1 MDDIKEGLLKR
12 FPHIEPQLIDKIAE
26 ASTMRTFNRD
36 EVIMHAGGYFKTT
49 ILVVDGLIKLYR
61 EGDDG
66 GEYFMYYLEGGEGCA
81 LSMICAAR
89 NKASEVTGVA
99 VEDTVAILIPLE
111 LMDIL
116 MRDYKTWYYFV
127 VQTYRSRFEDL
138 LNVIDQIAF
147 KNMDERLLNYLD
159 GQFGEFNTT
168 MLQITHQQ
176 IASDLNST
184 REVISRL
191 LKKMEQNGVIKLHR
205 NAIEK
210 IK

>member
-1 MDDIKEGLLKR
+1 MDEISAALLKS
-12 FPHIEPQLIDKIAE
+12 FPDFEPQLIEKIAE
-26 ASTMRTFNRD
+26 ASTLRTFYRD
-36 EVIMHAGGYFKTT
+36 EVIMHAGGYFKST
-49 ILVVDGLIKLYR
+49 ILVVDGLVKLYR
-61 EGDDG
+61 ENEDG

-99 VEDTVAILIPLE
+99 VEDTTAIQIPLE

-116 MRDYKTWYYFV
+116 MRDYKSWYYFV

-147 KNMDERLLNYLD
+147 KNMDERLMHYLD
-159 GQFGEFNTT
+159 GQFSELNTNL
-168 MLQITHQQ
+168 LQITHQQ

-191 LKKMEQNGVIKLHR
+191 LKKMEQNGVLKLHR

-210 IK
+210 I

>member
-1 MDDIKEGLLKR
+1 MDEISAALLKN
-12 FPHIEPQLIDKIAE
+12 FPDFEPQLIEKIAE
-26 ASTMRTFNRD
+26 ASTLRTFYRD
-36 EVIMHAGGYFKTT
+36 EVIMHAGGYFKST
-49 ILVVDGLIKLYR
+49 ILVVDGLVKLYR
-61 EGDDG
+61 ENEDG

-99 VEDTVAILIPLE
+99 VEDTIAIQIPLE

-116 MRDYKTWYYFV
+116 MRDYKSWYYFV

-147 KNMDERLLNYLD
+147 KNMDERLMHYLD
-159 GQFGEFNTT
+159 GQFSELNTNL
-168 MLQITHQQ
+168 LQITHQQ

-191 LKKMEQNGVIKLHR
+191 LKKMEQNGVLKLHR

-210 IK
+210 N

>member
-1 MDDIKEGLLKR
+1 MDEISAALLKS
-12 FPHIEPQLIDKIAE
+12 FPDFESQLIEKIAE
-26 ASTMRTFNRD
+26 ASTLRTFYRD
-36 EVIMHAGGYFKTT
+36 EVIMHAGGYFKST
-49 ILVVDGLIKLYR
+49 ILVVDGLVKLYR
-61 EGDDG
+61 ENEDG

-99 VEDTVAILIPLE
+99 VEDTIAIQIPLE

-116 MRDYKTWYYFV
+116 MRDYKSWYYFV

-147 KNMDERLLNYLD
+147 KNMDERLMHYLD
-159 GQFGEFNTT
+159 GQFSELNTNL
-168 MLQITHQQ
+168 LQITHQQ

-191 LKKMEQNGVIKLHR
+191 LKKMEQNGVLKLHR

-210 IK
+210 I

>member
-1 MDDIKEGLLKR
+1 MDEISAALLKS
-12 FPHIEPQLIDKIAE
+12 FPDFEPQLIEKIAE
-26 ASTMRTFNRD
+26 ASTLRTFYRD
-36 EVIMHAGGYFKTT
+36 EVIMHAGGYFKST
-49 ILVVDGLIKLYR
+49 ILVVDGLVKLYR
-61 EGDDG
+61 ENEDG

-99 VEDTVAILIPLE
+99 VEDTTAIQIPLE

-116 MRDYKTWYYFV
+116 MRDYKSWYYFV
-127 VQTYRSRFEDL
+127 VLTYRSRFEDL

-147 KNMDERLLNYLD
+147 KNMDERLMHYLD
-159 GQFGEFNTT
+159 GQFSELNTNL
-168 MLQITHQQ
+168 LQITHQQ

-191 LKKMEQNGVIKLHR
+191 LKKMEQNGVLKLHR

-210 IK
+210 I

>member
-12 FPHIEPQLIDKIAE
+12 FPHFEPQLIDKIAE

-99 VEDTVAILIPLE
+99 VEDTVAILIPLA

-147 KNMDERLLNYLD
+147 KNMDERLLDYLD

>member
-1 MDDIKEGLLKR
+1 MDELKASLQKH
-12 FPHIEPQLIDKIAE
+12 FPHFEPALIDKIAE
-26 ASTMRTFNRD
+26 NSTMRTFYRD
-36 EVIMHAGGYFKTT
+36 ELIMHAGGYIKSTV
-49 ILVVDGLIKLYR
+49 LVVEGLVKLYR
-61 EGDDG
+61 QNEDG
-66 GEYFMYYLEGGEGCA
+66 GEYFMYYLEGGEACA

-127 VQTYRSRFEDL
+127 VATYRTRYENL
-138 LNVIDQIAF
+138 LDVIDEIAF
-147 KNMDERLLNYLD
+147 KNMDERVLNYLNA
-159 GQFGEFNTT
+159 QFAEFNTKL
-168 MLQITHQQ
+168 LQITHQQ
-176 IASDLNST
+176 IATDLNST

-191 LKKMEQNGVIKLHR
+191 LKKMEQNGLIKLHR

-210 IK
+210 V

>member
-1 MDDIKEGLLKR
+1 MDEISAALLKS
-12 FPHIEPQLIDKIAE
+12 FPDFEPQLIEKIAE
-26 ASTMRTFNRD
+26 ASTLRTFYRD
-36 EVIMHAGGYFKTT
+36 EVIMHAGGYFKST
-49 ILVVDGLIKLYR
+49 ILVVDGLVKLYR
-61 EGDDG
+61 ENEDG

-99 VEDTVAILIPLE
+99 VEDTIAIQIPLE

-116 MRDYKTWYYFV
+116 MRDYKSWYYFV

-147 KNMDERLLNYLD
+147 KNMDERLMHYLD
-159 GQFGEFNTT
+159 GQFAELNTNL
-168 MLQITHQQ
+168 LQITHQQ

-191 LKKMEQNGVIKLHR
+191 LKKMEQNGVLKLHR

-210 IK
+210 I

>member
-1 MDDIKEGLLKR
+1 MDEISAALLKS
-12 FPHIEPQLIDKIAE
+12 FPDFEPQLIEKIAE
-26 ASTMRTFNRD
+26 ASTLRTFYRD
-36 EVIMHAGGYFKTT
+36 EVIMHAGGYFKST
-49 ILVVDGLIKLYR
+49 ILVVDGLVKLYR
-61 EGDDG
+61 ENEDG
-66 GEYFMYYLEGGEGCA
+66 GEYFMYYLDGGEGCA

-99 VEDTVAILIPLE
+99 VEDTTAIQIPLE

-116 MRDYKTWYYFV
+116 MRDYKSWYYFV

-147 KNMDERLLNYLD
+147 KNMDERLMHYLD
-159 GQFGEFNTT
+159 GQFSELNTNL
-168 MLQITHQQ
+168 LQITHQQ

-191 LKKMEQNGVIKLHR
+191 LKKMEQNGVLKLHR

-210 IK
+210 I

>member
-1 MDDIKEGLLKR
+1 MDEISAALLKS
-12 FPHIEPQLIDKIAE
+12 FPDFEPQLIEKIAE
-26 ASTMRTFNRD
+26 ASTLRTFYRD
-36 EVIMHAGGYFKTT
+36 EVIMHAGGYFKST
-49 ILVVDGLIKLYR
+49 ILVVDGLVKLYR
-61 EGDDG
+61 ENEDG

-99 VEDTVAILIPLE
+99 VEDTTAIQIPLE

-116 MRDYKTWYYFV
+116 MRDYKSWYYFV

-147 KNMDERLLNYLD
+147 KNMDERLMHYLD
-159 GQFGEFNTT
+159 GQFSELNTNL
-168 MLQITHQQ
+168 LQITHQQ

-191 LKKMEQNGVIKLHR
+191 LKKMEQNGVLKLHR

-210 IK
+210 N

>member
-1 MDDIKEGLLKR
+1 MDEISAALLKS
-12 FPHIEPQLIDKIAE
+12 FPDFEPQLIEKIAE
-26 ASTMRTFNRD
+26 ASTLRTFYRD
-36 EVIMHAGGYFKTT
+36 EVIMHAGGYFKST
-49 ILVVDGLIKLYR
+49 ILVVDGLVKLYR
-61 EGDDG
+61 ENEDG

-99 VEDTVAILIPLE
+99 VEDTIAIQIPLE

-116 MRDYKTWYYFV
+116 MRDYKSWYYFV

-147 KNMDERLLNYLD
+147 KNMDERLMHYLD
-159 GQFGEFNTT
+159 GQFAELNTNQ
-168 MLQITHQQ
+168 LQITHQQ

-191 LKKMEQNGVIKLHR
+191 LKKMEQNGVLKLHR

-210 IK
+210 I

>member
-1 MDDIKEGLLKR
+1 
-12 FPHIEPQLIDKIAE
+12 
-26 ASTMRTFNRD
+26 
-36 EVIMHAGGYFKTT
+36 
-49 ILVVDGLIKLYR
+49 
-61 EGDDG
+61 
-66 GEYFMYYLEGGEGCA
+66 
-81 LSMICAAR
+81 MICAAR

-191 LKKMEQNGVIKLHR
+191 PKKMEQNGVIKLHR

>member
-1 MDDIKEGLLKR
+1 MH
-12 FPHIEPQLIDKIAE
+12 FPHFEPQLIDKIAE

>member
-1 MDDIKEGLLKR
+1 MDEIKASLLKH
-12 FPHIEPQLIDKIAE
+12 FPHFEPQLIDKIAE
-26 ASTMRTFNRD
+26 VATMRTFYRD
-36 EVIMHAGGYFKTT
+36 EVITRAGAYIKST
-49 ILVVDGLIKLYR
+49 ILVVEGLVKLYR
-61 EGDDG
+61 ESEDG
-66 GEYFMYYLEGGEGCA
+66 GEYFMYYLEGGEACA
-81 LSMICAAR
+81 LSLICAAR

-99 VEDTVAILIPLE
+99 VEDTTAILIPLE

-116 MRDYKTWYYFV
+116 MRDFKTWYYFV
-127 VQTYRSRFEDL
+127 VATYRTRFENL
-138 LNVIDQIAF
+138 LNVIDEIAF
-147 KNMDERLLNYLD
+147 KNMDERVLNYLT
-159 GQFGEFNTT
+159 GQFKEFETN

-176 IASDLNST
+176 IATDLNST

>member
-1 MDDIKEGLLKR
+1 
-12 FPHIEPQLIDKIAE
+12 
-26 ASTMRTFNRD
+26 
-36 EVIMHAGGYFKTT
+36 
-49 ILVVDGLIKLYR
+49 
-61 EGDDG
+61 
-66 GEYFMYYLEGGEGCA
+66 
-81 LSMICAAR
+81 
-89 NKASEVTGVA
+89 
-99 VEDTVAILIPLE
+99 

>member
-1 MDDIKEGLLKR
+1 MDEISAALLKS
-12 FPHIEPQLIDKIAE
+12 FPDFEPQLIEKIAE
-26 ASTMRTFNRD
+26 ASTLRTFYRD
-36 EVIMHAGGYFKTT
+36 EVIMHAGGYFKST
-49 ILVVDGLIKLYR
+49 ILVVDGLVKLYR
-61 EGDDG
+61 ENEDG

-99 VEDTVAILIPLE
+99 VEDTIAIQIPLE

-116 MRDYKTWYYFV
+116 MRDYKSWYYFV

-147 KNMDERLLNYLD
+147 KNMDERLMHYLD
-159 GQFGEFNTT
+159 GQFSELNTNL
-168 MLQITHQQ
+168 LQITHQQ

-191 LKKMEQNGVIKLHR
+191 LKKMEQNGVLKLHR

-210 IK
+210 N

>member
-1 MDDIKEGLLKR
+1 MDEISAALLKS
-12 FPHIEPQLIDKIAE
+12 FPDFEPQLIEKIAE
-26 ASTMRTFNRD
+26 ASTLRTFYRD
-36 EVIMHAGGYFKTT
+36 EVIMHAGGYFKST
-49 ILVVDGLIKLYR
+49 ILVVDGLVKLYR
-61 EGDDG
+61 ENEDG

-99 VEDTVAILIPLE
+99 VEDTVAIQIPLE

-116 MRDYKTWYYFV
+116 MRDYKSWYYFV

-147 KNMDERLLNYLD
+147 KNMDERLMHYLD
-159 GQFGEFNTT
+159 GQFSELNTNL
-168 MLQITHQQ
+168 LQITHQQ

-191 LKKMEQNGVIKLHR
+191 LKKMEQNGVLKLHR

-210 IK
+210 I

>member
-1 MDDIKEGLLKR
+1 MDEISAALLKS
-12 FPHIEPQLIDKIAE
+12 FPDFEPQLIEKIAE
-26 ASTMRTFNRD
+26 ASTLRTFYRD
-36 EVIMHAGGYFKTT
+36 EVIMHAGGYFKST
-49 ILVVDGLIKLYR
+49 ILVVDGLVKLYR
-61 EGDDG
+61 ENEDG

-99 VEDTVAILIPLE
+99 VEDTIAIQIPLE

-116 MRDYKTWYYFV
+116 MRDYKSWYYFV

-147 KNMDERLLNYLD
+147 KNMDERLMHYLD
-159 GQFGEFNTT
+159 GQFSELNTNL
-168 MLQITHQQ
+168 LQITHQQ

-191 LKKMEQNGVIKLHR
+191 LKKMEQNGVLKLHR

-210 IK
+210 I